1 MMVSFP
7 LQRGSIPSGD
17 RGNFG
22 DRPYSALWGV
32 TSGRHRPE
40 TNGNSGRLAPPG
52 RSPPGAARKQGHP
65 DPAPRQ
71 YHRRMSPVR
80 PTVQVVGRRM
90 DAEHYR
96 LRDFLTR
103 TAQPYDWYEAGTPD
117 ADRLLE
123 QLGLV
128 DATLPVL
135 VDRDQK
141 FTSASV
147 ESIVTAWGGNQPAKQ
162 KHYDFVVIGAGPA
175 GLAAAVYAASDGLS
189 TLVCDADVPGGQA
202 SYATMIENFFGFPD
216 GIGGAELARLAGRQA
231 EGFGAEL
238 LLMRGVR
245 GSRLKGH
252 DEPVEL
258 ILDDGSEVTA
268 AVVLAAPGMEWRRL
282 HLEGIHELLGHR
294 GYYGARPSEAAPG
307 SGPSGVRAGAGHSRR
322 PAGPHFPE

>member
-175 GLAAAVYAASDGLS
+175 GPPAAPVAGPDRGSPLPF
-189 TLVCDADVPGGQA
+189 DAHPPGGPA
-202 SYATMIENFFGFPD
+202 PD
-216 GIGGAELARLAGRQA
+216 AAQNGQLFRLPPAIGGAGRPPPARLPA
-231 EGFGAEL
+231 
-238 LLMRGVR
+238 
-245 GSRLKGH
+245 
-252 DEPVEL
+252 
-258 ILDDGSEVTA
+258 
-268 AVVLAAPGMEWRRL
+268 RRN
-282 HLEGIHELLGHR
+282 R
-294 GYYGARPSEAAPG
+294 
-307 SGPSGVRAGAGHSRR
+307 
-322 PAGPHFPE
+322 